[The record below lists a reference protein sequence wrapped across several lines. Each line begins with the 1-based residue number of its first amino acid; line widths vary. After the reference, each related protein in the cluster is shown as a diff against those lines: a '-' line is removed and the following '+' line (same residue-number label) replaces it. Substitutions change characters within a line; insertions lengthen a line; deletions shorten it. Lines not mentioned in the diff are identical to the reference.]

1 MEIYQFLIYDKVTLC
16 SANTNAI
23 KEKREAL
30 LLAIKEIGLEV
41 NAEETECTFMFIN
54 SM

>member
-1 MEIYQFLIYDKVTLC
+1 MYDEVTLY

-23 KEKREAL
+23 KENREAL
-30 LLAIKEIGLEV
+30 LLAIRVTGLEV
-41 NAEETECTFMFIN
+41 NAEKTECIFMFIN

>member
-1 MEIYQFLIYDKVTLC
+1 MEIHQFQIYDKVTLY

-23 KEKREAL
+23 KENREAL
-30 LLAIKEIGLEV
+30 LLAIKVTGLEV
-41 NAEETECTFMFIN
+41 NAEETECMFMFIN